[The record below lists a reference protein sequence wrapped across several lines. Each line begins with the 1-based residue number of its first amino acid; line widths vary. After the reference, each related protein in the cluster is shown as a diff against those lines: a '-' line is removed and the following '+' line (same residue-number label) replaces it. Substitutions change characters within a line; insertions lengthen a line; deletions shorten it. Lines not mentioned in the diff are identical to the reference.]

1 MEMTRSK
8 VEHLIELALQEDL
21 GDRGDIT
28 TDAVVPKETK
38 GSAKIVA
45 KQRGILAGLQVAAWV
60 FEHVDPDLQFEALRA
75 DGEEVLAGET
85 IATLSGRLR
94 AILVGE
100 RTALNFLGRLSGIA
114 TYTRAFARAVQGTK
128 ARILD
133 TRKTTPGWRYLEK
146 YAVRCGGGVN
156 HRMGLWDQVLV
167 KDNHVAAAGSL
178 QEAVRRVIENLA
190 NRGIRATVV
199 VEARSLEDVRDAL
212 ALRVD
217 RILLDNMHLEQLR
230 QAVALVRGRVPLEAS
245 GNVTLENVRAVAE
258 TGVDFISVGAITH
271 SAPAFDLSLQVEP
284 STDRRNNSRG

>member
-1 MEMTRSK
+1 MEITRSK

-60 FEHVDPDLQFEALRA
+60 FEHVAPDLQFEALRA

-114 TYTRAFARAVQGTK
+114 TYARAFVKAVQGTK

-146 YAVRCGGGVN
+146 YAVHCGGGVN

-178 QEAVRRVIENLA
+178 QEAVRRVRENLA
-190 NRGIRATVV
+190 NRGIRTTVV

-212 ALRVD
+212 ALGVD

-284 STDRRNNSRG
+284 STDRGNNSRD